1 MLTSTLTS
9 RSFISKDDYNKRQTF
24 KTSKNDDIPVTVWGF
39 SMFQIEEEEAPTL
52 NFLTLEQV
60 LLLLWHQ
67 EFFKRSL
74 HCSIYSDEWKHSRH
88 SKASWSENVGEDLGL
103 HFSVNFR
110 TRWSS
115 KKPHPSVCGA
125 QLSVRKVPCGPIL
138 VDTIPQG
145 QHPPNSGEAMLFLR
159 TLYMKYANLF
169 LMLLDNLIFCQ
180 IDSLEERKHSSN
192 SLYVKNRLFNKDKIW
207 ATLLPRTSY
216 AAPIVLLISGIYRW
230 EWLGLGGN
238 PGFSRTFFWWLRPRN
253 KIQLPTKGKLGI
265 DSENSGD
272 DVNACCSWIFFERR
286 TYLHVSFNA
295 RLVAVVRT
303 WFDQGARACK
313 KSCWPE
319 RSVFSCLEW
328 VPK

>member
-24 KTSKNDDIPVTVWGF
+24 KTSRNDDIPVTVWVF

-60 LLLLWHQ
+60 LLLLRHQ

-88 SKASWSENVGEDLGL
+88 SKASWSENVGGGFRVTFFRYHL
-103 HFSVNFR
+103 R

-145 QHPPNSGEAMLFLR
+145 QHPPNSGEAMLF
-159 TLYMKYANLF
+159 F
-169 LMLLDNLIFCQ
+169 
-180 IDSLEERKHSSN
+180 
-192 SLYVKNRLFNKDKIW
+192 KDFVHEIW
-207 ATLLPRTSY
+207 
-216 AAPIVLLISGIYRW
+216 
-230 EWLGLGGN
+230 
-238 PGFSRTFFWWLRPRN
+238 
-253 KIQLPTKGKLGI
+253 
-265 DSENSGD
+265 
-272 DVNACCSWIFFERR
+272 
-286 TYLHVSFNA
+286 
-295 RLVAVVRT
+295 
-303 WFDQGARACK
+303 
-313 KSCWPE
+313 
-319 RSVFSCLEW
+319 
-328 VPK
+328 